1 MTDDISLDDAYRPAE
16 DVVARLIEGE
26 LILVP
31 IAAGVGD
38 AEDALFTLN
47 ETGKAIWEKLDGI
60 RSLRQV
66 AAELT
71 REFEA
76 TTAVIEADVL
86 GLVRELASRRML
98 VRK

>member
-1 MTDDISLDDAYRPAE
+1 
-16 DVVARLIEGE
+16 
-26 LILVP
+26 LVP

-47 ETGKAIWEKLDGI
+47 ETGRAIWGLLDGV

-76 TTAVIEADVL
+76 APAVIEADIL